1 MMDNNTCYKEIGDLI
16 RINREKLGYTQEALS
31 LIISLSRSTIANI
44 EVGRQPVRIHYL
56 YRIADAL
63 NISIHDLLP

>member
-1 MMDNNTCYKEIGDLI
+1 MSKTICYKEIGDLI
-16 RINREKLGYTQEALS
+16 RVNRENRGLTQEALS
-31 LIISLSRSTIANI
+31 LIVQLSRPTIANI

-63 NISIHDLLP
+63 QISIHDLLP